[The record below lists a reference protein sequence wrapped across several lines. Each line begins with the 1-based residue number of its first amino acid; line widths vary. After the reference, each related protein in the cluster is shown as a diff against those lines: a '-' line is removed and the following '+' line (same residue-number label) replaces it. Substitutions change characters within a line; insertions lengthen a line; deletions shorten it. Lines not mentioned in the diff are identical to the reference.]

1 MNTIY
6 FISGI
11 ILTLI
16 VIGLLFKKFLKD
28 FYDKLD

>member
-16 VIGLLFKKFLKD
+16 VICLLFKKFLKD